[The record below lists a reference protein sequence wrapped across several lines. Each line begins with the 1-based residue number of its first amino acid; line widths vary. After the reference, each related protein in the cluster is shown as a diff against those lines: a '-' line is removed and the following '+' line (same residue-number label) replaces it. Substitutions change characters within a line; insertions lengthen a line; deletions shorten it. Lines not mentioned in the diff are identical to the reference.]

1 MKLLKKIRSFF
12 KNDNLIETE
21 KFVIAQKSCPHCA
34 SRGLFV
40 FKDNSIQI
48 SKSTFEIKH
57 SDVTLNSSKGEE
69 QNN

>member
-40 FKDNSIQI
+40 FNDTPKDQLNS
-48 SKSTFEIKH
+48 KGTNLEPN
-57 SDVTLNSSKGEE
+57 VTLSPSKGD
-69 QNN
+69 